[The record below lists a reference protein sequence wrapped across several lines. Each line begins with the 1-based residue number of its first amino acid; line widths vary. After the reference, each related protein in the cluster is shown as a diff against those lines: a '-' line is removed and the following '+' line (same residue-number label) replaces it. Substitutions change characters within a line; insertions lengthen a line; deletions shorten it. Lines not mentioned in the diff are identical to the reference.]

1 VLHIAIYHLS
11 IKIISRGKGKS
22 AVAAA
27 AYRSAEKITNEYDG
41 MIHDYTKKGGVTH
54 MEILLPDH
62 APREYFDRSILW
74 NAVEKIEKNK
84 NSQLAREIELALPA
98 ELSSEQNLAL
108 VREYVKE
115 NFISVG
121 MCADFCIHNKNDGN
135 PHAHIML
142 TMRPIEQD
150 RTWGAKSKKEYML
163 DENGEKIV
171 LKSGAYKSRKIDTT
185 DWNDQT
191 KAEEWRKAWADIV
204 NNFLEENSHIEKIDH
219 RSYERQGIEKIPTIH
234 LGVAASQMEERG
246 IITERGNTNRKIISM
261 NKELKQLRARISKL
275 QKWVDEM
282 EKEINAQNSDS
293 NPIQSENLLFIFSD
307 LLSSENKSHRKTIID
322 LKLAATTFAF
332 LQENNI
338 SNLPELHQ
346 KINNMRNDFDGVRKK
361 LKSVER
367 RLETLDKHILQSENY
382 KKYRAVY
389 KEYEEQKPKQQD
401 AFYENHRAEL
411 TLYNAAEK
419 YLKAHLNGHKEIP
432 LPNWKAE
439 HKKLITEKDKLY
451 KEFYRRKENVRKVEL
466 IQKSVDNVTREVKPL
481 SFPTKGETR

>member
-1 VLHIAIYHLS
+1 MLHIAIYHLS

-27 AYRSAEKITNEYDG
+27 AYRSGEKITNAYDG
-41 MIHDYTKKGGVTH
+41 MIHDYSKKGGVTH
-54 MEILLPDH
+54 TEILLPDY
-62 APREYFDRSILW
+62 APKEYFDRSILW
-74 NAVEKIEKNK
+74 NSVEKIEKNK
-84 NSQLAREIELALPA
+84 NSQLAREIEIALPA
-98 ELSSEQNLAL
+98 ELSSEQNLSL
-108 VREYVKE
+108 VREYVNQ
-115 NFISVG
+115 NFVSVG
-121 MCADFCIHNKNDGN
+121 MCADICIHNKNDGN

-150 RTWGAKSKKEYML
+150 GTWGAKSKKEYML
-163 DENGEKIV
+163 DENGEKII
-171 LKSGAYKSRKIDTT
+171 LKSGEYKSRKIDTT

-204 NNFLEENSHIEKIDH
+204 NNFLEENNHVEKIDH

-234 LGVAASQMEERG
+234 LGVAASQMEQRG
-246 IITERGNTNRKIISM
+246 IITERRNTNRKINSM

-275 QKWVDEM
+275 QKWADEM
-282 EKEINAQNSDS
+282 ENEINAQKSNS
-293 NPIQSENLLFIFSD
+293 NPIQSENLLFVFSD

-322 LKLAATTFAF
+322 LKSAATTFAF

-338 SNLPELHQ
+338 SNLPELHE
-346 KINNMRNDFDGVRKK
+346 KINNIRGDFDDVRKK

-367 RLETLDKHILQSENY
+367 RLETLDEHILQSGNY

-389 KEYEEQKPKQQD
+389 KKYKEQKPKQQD

-411 TLYNAAEK
+411 TLCNAAEK

-439 HKKLITEKDKLY
+439 HKKLTAEKGSLY
-451 KEFYRRKENVRKVEL
+451 KEFYHQKENVRKVEV
-466 IQKSVDNVTREVKPL
+466 IQKSVYNVFRKINQVQEVR
-481 SFPTKGETR
+481 SER